1 MGVTRE
7 KDPRTDVLRCELRHR
22 AGIGFMRAEFW
33 DVLPTLYR
41 RPTQ

>member
-7 KDPRTDVLRCELRHR
+7 NEPRTDVLRCELRHR

-33 DVLPTLYR
+33 DVLPTLCR
-41 RPTQ
+41 QPTQ